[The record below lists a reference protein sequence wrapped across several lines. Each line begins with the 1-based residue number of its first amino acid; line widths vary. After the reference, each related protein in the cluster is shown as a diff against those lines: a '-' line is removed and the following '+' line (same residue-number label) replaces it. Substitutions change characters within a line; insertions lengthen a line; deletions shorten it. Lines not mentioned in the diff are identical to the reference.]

1 MAIVVRNTNYNGEVL
16 EAILTTATTG
26 NELVS
31 KGLIMVIPGVEK
43 AISVPRIRAG
53 KMLQKRKE
61 DPQRADAKGD
71 FEYSEKMLDPKDFM
85 AFSVFNP
92 RSLENIWR
100 PYQPTGN
107 LVFSQ
112 LPPAVQNKLLDVMSK
127 QLQFEL
133 GWHYINGVYAEKG
146 DDNLMNGILTQA
158 AKDQDCIIVGCE
170 SKSMIDRLY
179 AVLDA
184 IPEAML
190 EHPNLRI
197 LMSKKDFQ
205 KYDKELTVRE
215 HKNSDETKIN
225 EKLFKGIKIETV
237 SSWPSDV
244 LMATLCSP
252 DVDGNFFA
260 AVNLQD
266 DESVIQIDK
275 LSNAS
280 ELYFFKLL
288 MKADTNIGF
297 GEEIVVFD
305 GRKNPVFKAPVPAA
319 GSITAQPT
327 ELVFAAAGET
337 KAVTVTASGE
347 WTVGAAPEGFTAT
360 KTQTGLSIV
369 ASANEGDAARSG
381 SVVVSLQ
388 SDATKKATI
397 TLTQP
402 KA

>member
-1 MAIVVRNTNYNGEVL
+1 MAIVVRNTNYSGEVL
-16 EAILTTATTG
+16 ENILTVATTG

-43 AISVPRIRAG
+43 EISVPRLRAG

-61 DPQRADAKGD
+61 DPQKADAKGD
-71 FEYSEKMLDPKDFM
+71 FEYSEKKLDPEDFM
-85 AFSVFNP
+85 AFTVFNP
-92 RSLENIWR
+92 RTFENIWR
-100 PYQPTGN
+100 PFQPKGN
-107 LVFSQ
+107 LVFSE
-112 LPPAVQNKLLDVMSK
+112 LPPEVQNKLLESMSK

-133 GWHYINGVYAEKG
+133 GWHYINGVYAKEG

-158 AKDQDCIIVGCE
+158 AKDEDCIIVECE
-170 SKSMIDRLY
+170 SKSIIDRLY
-179 AVLDA
+179 AVLDS
-184 IPEAML
+184 IPEAIL

-205 KYDKELTVRE
+205 KYDKELTARE

-225 EKLFKGIKIETV
+225 EKSFKGIKIETV
-237 SSWPSDV
+237 ASWPSDV

-252 DVDGNFFA
+252 DVDGNLFA

-305 GRKNPVFKAPVPAA
+305 GREDPAFKNPA
-319 GSITAQPT
+319 G
-327 ELVFAAAGET
+327 V
-337 KAVTVTASGE
+337 
-347 WTVGAAPEGFTAT
+347 PEGASEKGVF
-360 KTQTGLSIV
+360 GLENVTDLSDDEIP
-369 ASANEGDAARSG
+369 EGDGGQA
-381 SVVVSLQ
+381 
-388 SDATKKATI
+388 
-397 TLTQP
+397 
-402 KA
+402 

>member
-1 MAIVVRNTNYNGEVL
+1 MAIVVKNTNYTGEVL
-16 EAILTTATTG
+16 ETILTTASTG

-43 AISVPRIRAG
+43 AISVPRLRVG

-61 DPQRADAKGD
+61 DPQKSDANGD
-71 FEYSEKMLDPKDFM
+71 FEYSEKMLAPKDFM
-85 AFSVFNP
+85 AFAVFNP

-100 PYQPTGN
+100 PFQPIGN

-112 LPPAVQNKLLDVMSK
+112 LPPAVQNKLLDALSK

-133 GWHYINGVYAEKG
+133 GWHYINGVYAEEG

-179 AVLDA
+179 VVLDA

-205 KYDKELTVRE
+205 KYDKELTARE

-225 EKLFKGIKIETV
+225 EKLFKGIKIESV
-237 SSWPSDV
+237 ASWPSDV

-252 DVDGNFFA
+252 DMDGNFFA

-305 GRKNPVFKAPVPAA
+305 GRKNPVFKVPEPAA

-360 KTQTGLSIV
+360 KTQTGLNIV

-397 TLTQP
+397 TLSQP

>member
-1 MAIVVRNTNYNGEVL
+1 MAIVVKNTNYTGEVL
-16 EAILTTATTG
+16 ETILTTASTG

-43 AISVPRIRAG
+43 AISVPRLRVG

-61 DPQRADAKGD
+61 DPQKSDANGD
-71 FEYSEKMLDPKDFM
+71 FEYSEKMLAPKDFM
-85 AFSVFNP
+85 AFAVFNP

-100 PYQPTGN
+100 PFQPIGN

-112 LPPAVQNKLLDVMSK
+112 LPPAVQNKLLDALSK

-158 AKDQDCIIVGCE
+158 AKDQDCIIIGCE

-225 EKLFKGIKIETV
+225 EKLFKGIKIESV
-237 SSWPSDV
+237 ASWPSDV

-252 DVDGNFFA
+252 DMDGNFFA

-305 GRKNPVFKAPVPAA
+305 GRKNPAFKAPVPAA

-337 KAVTVTASGE
+337 KTVTVTASGE

-397 TLTQP
+397 TLSQP

>member
-1 MAIVVRNTNYNGEVL
+1 MAIVVKNTNYTGEVL
-16 EAILTTATTG
+16 ETILTTASTG

-43 AISVPRIRAG
+43 AISVPRLRVG

-61 DPQRADAKGD
+61 DPQKSDANGD
-71 FEYSEKMLDPKDFM
+71 FEYSEKMLAPKDFM
-85 AFSVFNP
+85 AFAVFNP

-100 PYQPTGN
+100 PFQPIGN

-112 LPPAVQNKLLDVMSK
+112 LPPAVQNKLLDALSK

-179 AVLDA
+179 VVLDA

-225 EKLFKGIKIETV
+225 EKLFKGIKIESV
-237 SSWPSDV
+237 ASWPSDV

-252 DVDGNFFA
+252 DMDGNFFA

-305 GRKNPVFKAPVPAA
+305 GRKNPVFKVPEPAA

-337 KAVTVTASGE
+337 KTVTVTASGE

-369 ASANEGDAARSG
+369 ASANEGNAARSG

-397 TLTQP
+397 TLSQP

>member
-1 MAIVVRNTNYNGEVL
+1 MAIVVKNTNYTGEVL
-16 EAILTTATTG
+16 ETILTTASTG

-53 KMLQKRKE
+53 KMLQKHKE
-61 DPQRADAKGD
+61 DPQKADAKGD
-71 FEYSEKMLDPKDFM
+71 FEYSEKVLDPKDFM
-85 AFSVFNP
+85 AFAVFNP

-100 PYQPTGN
+100 PFQPTGN

-158 AKDQDCIIVGCE
+158 AKDQDCIIIGCE

-215 HKNSDETKIN
+215 HKNSDETKTN
-225 EKLFKGIKIETV
+225 EKLFKGIKIESV
-237 SSWPSDV
+237 ASWPSDV

-252 DVDGNFFA
+252 DMDGNFFA

-305 GRKNPVFKAPVPAA
+305 GRENPVFKAPVPAA

-360 KTQTGLSIV
+360 KTATGLSIV
-369 ASANEGDAARSG
+369 ASANSGSTARSG
-381 SVVVSLQ
+381 SIEVSLQ
-388 SDATKKATI
+388 ADSTKKATI

>member
-1 MAIVVRNTNYNGEVL
+1 MAIVVKNTNYTGEVL
-16 EAILTTATTG
+16 ETILTTASTG

-43 AISVPRIRAG
+43 AISVPRLRVG

-61 DPQRADAKGD
+61 DPQKSDANGD
-71 FEYSEKMLDPKDFM
+71 FEYSEKVLDPKDFM
-85 AFSVFNP
+85 AFAVFNP

-100 PYQPTGN
+100 PFQPIGN

-112 LPPAVQNKLLDVMSK
+112 LPPAVQNKLLNALSK
-127 QLQFEL
+127 QVQFEL

-225 EKLFKGIKIETV
+225 EKLFKGIKIESV
-237 SSWPSDV
+237 ASWPSDV

-252 DVDGNFFA
+252 DMDGNFFA

-305 GRKNPVFKAPVPAA
+305 GRENPVFKAPVPAA

-369 ASANEGDAARSG
+369 ASANSGSTARSG
-381 SVVVSLQ
+381 SIEVSLQ
-388 SDATKKATI
+388 ADSTKKATI

>member
-1 MAIVVRNTNYNGEVL
+1 MAIVVKNTNYTGEVL
-16 EAILTTATTG
+16 ETILTTATTG

-53 KMLQKRKE
+53 KMLQKHKE
-61 DPQRADAKGD
+61 DPQKADAKGD
-71 FEYSEKMLDPKDFM
+71 FEYSEKVLDPKDFM
-85 AFSVFNP
+85 AFAVFNP

-100 PYQPTGN
+100 PFQPIGN

-158 AKDQDCIIVGCE
+158 AKDPDCIIVGCE

-225 EKLFKGIKIETV
+225 EKLFKGIKIESV
-237 SSWPSDV
+237 ASWPSDV

-252 DVDGNFFA
+252 DMDGNFFA

-305 GRKNPVFKAPVPAA
+305 GRENPVFKAPVAA
-319 GSITAQPT
+319 TGSITAQPT

-360 KTQTGLSIV
+360 KTATGLSIV

>member
-1 MAIVVRNTNYNGEVL
+1 MAIVVKNTNYTGEVL
-16 EAILTTATTG
+16 ETILTTASTG

-43 AISVPRIRAG
+43 AISVPRLRVG

-61 DPQRADAKGD
+61 DPQKSDANGD
-71 FEYSEKMLDPKDFM
+71 FEYSEKVLDPKDFM
-85 AFSVFNP
+85 AFAVFNP

-100 PYQPTGN
+100 PFQPIGN

-112 LPPAVQNKLLDVMSK
+112 LPPAVQNKLLDALSK
-127 QLQFEL
+127 QVQFEL

-170 SKSMIDRLY
+170 SKSMIDRLF

-225 EKLFKGIKIETV
+225 EKLFKGIKIESV
-237 SSWPSDV
+237 ASWPSDV

-252 DVDGNFFA
+252 DMDGNFFA

-297 GEEIVVFD
+297 GEEIVVYD
-305 GRKNPVFKAPVPAA
+305 GRKNPAFKAPVPAA

-360 KTQTGLSIV
+360 KTATGLSIV
-369 ASANEGDAARSG
+369 ASANEGNAARSG

>member
-1 MAIVVRNTNYNGEVL
+1 MAIVVKNTNYTGEVL
-16 EAILTTATTG
+16 ETILTTATTG

-53 KMLQKRKE
+53 KMLQKHKE
-61 DPQRADAKGD
+61 DPQKADAKGD
-71 FEYSEKMLDPKDFM
+71 FEYSEKVLDPKDFM
-85 AFSVFNP
+85 AFAVFNP

-100 PYQPTGN
+100 PFQPTGN

-179 AVLDA
+179 VVLDA

-225 EKLFKGIKIETV
+225 EKLFKGIKIESV
-237 SSWPSDV
+237 ASWPSDV

-252 DVDGNFFA
+252 DMDGNFFA

-305 GRKNPVFKAPVPAA
+305 GRENPAFKAPVPAA

-369 ASANEGDAARSG
+369 ASANEGNAARSG

-397 TLTQP
+397 TLSQP